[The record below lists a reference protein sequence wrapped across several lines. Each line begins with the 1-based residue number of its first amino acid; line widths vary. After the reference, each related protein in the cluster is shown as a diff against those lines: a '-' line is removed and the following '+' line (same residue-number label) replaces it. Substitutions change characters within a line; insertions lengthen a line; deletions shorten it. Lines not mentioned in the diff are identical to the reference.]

1 VLPWDEWGRMT
12 AAYNNETGADYD
24 DLLDT
29 LAQVCDAND
38 PGALCALYA
47 HVDFRVPPDMIST

>member
-1 VLPWDEWGRMT
+1 MT

-47 HVDFRVPPDMIST
+47 HVDFRIPPDMIST